1 MRVSARRGACITAGL
16 IACTAAGASPADGSG
31 LQPGGPRTLWGTM
44 DPQSTTV
51 PLGAAARAAAGRK
64 RATVK
69 RFPWEK
75 RTRSA
80 ARFAERRAGA
90 VSFALMDEFGR
101 IHAHNRGARYSSAS
115 LVKAMLLVAYL
126 RKGDV
131 RNRRLH
137 SFELALLGPMIRVS
151 DNDAADAV
159 MGRVGTGGL
168 GRLARRAGMRR
179 FVPDEVWG
187 GSQVTAR
194 DQAVF
199 FGRLPRLVPRR
210 HRSYALGLLRSIT
223 TRQRW
228 GVPQGA
234 PDHWSVAFKGGWF
247 NAGGGWRVHQGALL
261 RRGKRQLSLAVLSE
275 SSPTS
280 GYGAATIAGVVR
292 RLLRGY
298 NRFDPPGSRKKKS
311 GKTKRQGPGALDY
324 PKRCHGSE
332 QGVEI
337 KCGRKATE

>member
-1 MRVSARRGACITAGL
+1 MRVAARRAAWVAAGL
-16 IACTAAGASPADGSG
+16 IAFTAAGASPADGSG

-51 PLGAAARAAAGRK
+51 PLGAAAWGAGK
-64 RATVK
+64 RRPTVK
-69 RFPWEK
+69 QFPWEK
-75 RTRSA
+75 RTRGA
-80 ARFAERRAGA
+80 ARFAARRAGT
-90 VSFALMDEFGR
+90 VSFALIDESGH
-101 IHAHNRGARYSSAS
+101 IHAYNRGARYSSAS

-126 RKGDV
+126 RKGEVKD
-131 RNRRLH
+131 RQLH
-137 SFELALLGPMIRVS
+137 GFELGLLGPMIRVS

-159 MGRVGTGGL
+159 MSRVGTGGL

-228 GVPQGA
+228 GVPQGT
-234 PDHWSVAFKGGWF
+234 PNHWSVAFKGGWF
-247 NAGGGWRVHQGALL
+247 RPGGGWRVHQGALL
-261 RRGKRQLSLAVLSE
+261 RRGERQLSLAVLTE
-275 SSPTS
+275 GSPTR

-298 NRFDPPGSRKKKS
+298 NRYDPPRDKKKG
-311 GKTKRQGPGALDY
+311 GKRKEKGTGA
-324 PKRCHGSE
+324 RF
-332 QGVEI
+332 
-337 KCGRKATE
+337 T